1 MHTLSPG
8 WYDETHHGTSLQNT
22 PPLLI
27 FYRQSYQATPST
39 VDTKESAIRLWAHEC
54 QRVFSDR
61 FVQDAADDEGRFR
74 EVRVASVVVCGGRVA
89 SVFRAIPTTEE
100 R

>member
-1 MHTLSPG
+1 MHALTPG
-8 WYDETHHGTSLQNT
+8 WLDAAHHGT
-22 PPLLI
+22 PLPNALPFLI
-27 FYRQSYQATPST
+27 PYRQPYQATPST

-74 EVRVASVVVCGGRVA
+74 EVRVALTVVVCGVRGA
-89 SVFRAIPTTEE
+89 
-100 R
+100 